1 MLYQRA
7 NVYLLL
13 FKKLSILIKQIG
25 IRSLVT
31 AVDTLDALETD
42 QQREQHT
49 IKLHNGQYQY
59 VFFLLICS
67 NIN

>member
-59 VFFLLICS
+59 VFFFF
-67 NIN
+67 